1 MVLTSLNWP
10 MARAGL
16 DIAPLERVVPASA
29 LVDIVGVRA

>member
-16 DIAPLERVVPASA
+16 DIGPLERVVPAAA
-29 LVDIVGVRA
+29 LIDIVPKRA